1 MDVCD
6 EVKVIK
12 PLECVPPG
20 KEWKDI
26 SDEILFD
33 LFVHL
38 PGDGNLCPINSLS
51 PTSSRKISKSSKH
64 SPPAALR
71 MMKLSTI
78 VGSSNPRS
86 RSLTL
91 TLRFTLSATPSLR
104 LASTNSGI
112 PARAVHVS
120 FTGSGSISNPTPVPN
135 LQDFRGRNHEAAFN
149 GSAFEFGHGCRRV
162 TATSPPRFRSQ
173 DLKGQ

>member
-1 MDVCD
+1 VDVCD

-64 SPPAALR
+64 S
-71 MMKLSTI
+71 
-78 VGSSNPRS
+78 N
-86 RSLTL
+86 
-91 TLRFTLSATPSLR
+91 
-104 LASTNSGI
+104 
-112 PARAVHVS
+112 HVS
-120 FTGSGSISNPTPVPN
+120 IPWMF
-135 LQDFRGRNHEAAFN
+135 LFCHE
-149 GSAFEFGHGCRRV
+149 SAEYR
-162 TATSPPRFRSQ
+162 PPGDHIRWI
-173 DLKGQ
+173 LGL